1 MKLESFIDQGFK
13 LFCKMYPSDKYAQ
26 GIDIDFTEELSDRSV
41 PGVYI
46 LTISDEEV
54 LKIGQSSHLG
64 NRFNRMYK
72 CVSNTTNDKVRAH
85 VRDYDVIWVYA
96 FPMPKLKHM
105 FNVKGKAVKL
115 ETSFAPSLEKYLL
128 SEYKKLNNNELPLL
142 NSAIC

>member
-1 MKLESFIDQGFK
+1 
-13 LFCKMYPSDKYAQ
+13 MYPSDKYTQ

-46 LTISDEEV
+46 LTNSDEEV

-72 CVSNTTNDKVRAH
+72 CVSNTTNNKVRAH
-85 VRDYDVIWVYA
+85 VRDYDVIWAYA
-96 FPMPKLKHM
+96 FPMAKLKHM
-105 FNVKGKAVKL
+105 FNIKGEAVKL
-115 ETSFAPSLEKYLL
+115 ETSFASSLEKYLL